1 MWLYSLPVVVLFVI
15 TMAAN
20 LTSQITKNSF
30 VKKYASAAD
39 KYLFIA
45 FGGLVSVA
53 VLFLFGGIK
62 TLSLFTFL
70 TACGFGALTLIQSY
84 FMLRAYDSGSFA
96 YTSVIVSLSTIIPAF
111 SGAIFWNETLY
122 PAQIAGIVLLVLC
135 FVLCVGKD
143 KEKKQMSV
151 KWLIYVFLA
160 FLSTGF
166 IGVMQKVHQ
175 SSAYAGELNG
185 FLIISFLI
193 SALAAGICAVIAV
206 KRGAEKQKA
215 PKDNGEKP
223 AKGFVYPLLIVLS
236 GVGVALNNV
245 INLYLSGKVDSAVF
259 FPIVNGGGLILVTL
273 CAVVLYREKLSVKQW
288 AGIAVGII
296 SVVLLSNPF

>member
-215 PKDNGEKP
+215 PKDNGENPQK
-223 AKGFVYPLLIVLS
+223 ASFI
-236 GVGVALNNV
+236 
-245 INLYLSGKVDSAVF
+245 LYS
-259 FPIVNGGGLILVTL
+259 
-273 CAVVLYREKLSVKQW
+273 
-288 AGIAVGII
+288 
-296 SVVLLSNPF
+296 